1 MHHTAV
7 RLLRQFS
14 ATGLLVGTLFF
25 AFSLTPSLLPR
36 PMYSQGI
43 VSGLSLAA
51 GYALGYA
58 GHWLWYY
65 LHLPKPSLRL
75 ALSIKLTAAVV
86 CAVIAAAFL
95 WQASEWQN
103 SIRELMDMEEV
114 SGIRPFYIGTITLLV
129 FGALLLVARLFR
141 RTFRFLSRRLQ
152 HYIPHRVS
160 NVIGILVATM
170 LFWSVIDGVIFTLA
184 LRVADNSFQQLDE
197 LIQDDLAPPTDPMQT
212 GSASS
217 LIGWEELG
225 SRGRRYISRTPSAEE
240 LTEFLGEPAQAPI
253 RVYVGLSA
261 AETPKQRA
269 QLALAELKRV
279 RAFERSVLV
288 LATPTGRGW
297 VDPGA
302 QNTLEY
308 LQRGDVA
315 TATAQYSYLPSHLTI
330 IAEGDYGAENARA
343 LFETVYDYWTTL
355 PTESRPK
362 LYLHGL
368 SLGSLNS
375 DLSFDFYDIIDN
387 PFHGALWSGPPYR
400 SETWQAVT
408 RDRELGSPA
417 WLPTFRNGS
426 VVRFMN
432 QYQGLEMPYGEWG
445 DFRIAYLQY
454 GSDPITF
461 FEPWSFFR
469 EPEWM
474 REPRAPDVSP
484 ELRWYPVVTMLQLL
498 ADLTIGNAPPGY
510 GHSFSARHYLDAWA
524 KLIEPDDWTE
534 EELERLRSRV
544 DVSYR

>member
-1 MHHTAV
+1 M
-7 RLLRQFS
+7 
-14 ATGLLVGTLFF
+14 
-25 AFSLTPSLLPR
+25 
-36 PMYSQGI
+36 
-43 VSGLSLAA
+43 
-51 GYALGYA
+51 
-58 GHWLWYY
+58 
-65 LHLPKPSLRL
+65 
-75 ALSIKLTAAVV
+75 
-86 CAVIAAAFL
+86 
-95 WQASEWQN
+95 
-103 SIRELMDMEEV
+103 
-114 SGIRPFYIGTITLLV
+114 
-129 FGALLLVARLFR
+129 
-141 RTFRFLSRRLQ
+141 
-152 HYIPHRVS
+152 
-160 NVIGILVATM
+160 
-170 LFWSVIDGVIFTLA
+170 
-184 LRVADNSFQQLDE
+184 
-197 LIQDDLAPPTDPMQT
+197 
-212 GSASS
+212 
-217 LIGWEELG
+217 
-225 SRGRRYISRTPSAEE
+225 
-240 LTEFLGEPAQAPI
+240 
-253 RVYVGLSA
+253 
-261 AETPKQRA
+261 
-269 QLALAELKRV
+269 
-279 RAFERSVLV
+279 LV

-315 TATAQYSYLPSHLTI
+315 TATIQYSYLPSHLSI

-343 LFETVYDYWTTL
+343 LFETVYEHWTTL
-355 PTESRPK
+355 PETSRPK

-375 DLSFDFYDIIDN
+375 DLSFDFYDIIDD

-408 RDRELGSPA
+408 RSRELGSPA

-445 DFRIAYLQY
+445 DFRIAFLQY

-474 REPRAPDVSP
+474 QEPRAPDVSP

-524 KLIEPDDWTE
+524 ELIEPEDWTE
-534 EELERLRSRV
+534 AELEQLRGRV
-544 DVSYR
+544 ADSYP